1 MQSLVQES
9 WTHVTVELSVCLIIY
24 VQLGIHLNAHIAF
37 CTGIRFHFNC
47 EEWCVRKRYEDG
59 DKVTSRKVLAYAKEL
74 MAKET
79 YEDKDNPHVSIRPL
93 IVTDRDGCNRRRAKP
108 RTVTNYLVAIRM
120 LYKDQCLKHGEWST
134 WKQFADGDKVTVEK
148 YVVYATELTA
158 REAYEDENN
167 PHLSI
172 RPLGGREGSRPSLP
186 TVYAYLYI
194 VRELHKEQ
202 RRMDRTIQEMDRN
215 LTKNEIQGV
224 MRVYKLLLNDTSRG
238 QTDIELDASGRGSD
252 DGDQSDN
259 ESDNVGD
266 GHGDSQREDYRQ
278 DMQRGDDFSV
288 AVETPQRKRDDDDN
302 GSFEETISGHQRQL
316 QDDSQTDELAAIND
330 GDAPVDTRTQDQYN
344 FDRRPQMIQDFQD
357 KLASLDQRLQHA
369 QQENQALHDKAAF
382 LDQHS
387 IGDSN
392 RLEQQSQDLHDKMVS
407 LDQRHRQE
415 NQVLRDQAAALEH
428 KIDESESDRLR
439 QENQALR
446 DKVASLEQEN
456 RALSDRNQQLESQLM
471 SPNHYG

>member
-1 MQSLVQES
+1 
-9 WTHVTVELSVCLIIY
+9 
-24 VQLGIHLNAHIAF
+24 
-37 CTGIRFHFNC
+37 
-47 EEWCVRKRYEDG
+47 
-59 DKVTSRKVLAYAKEL
+59 
-74 MAKET
+74 
-79 YEDKDNPHVSIRPL
+79 
-93 IVTDRDGCNRRRAKP
+93 
-108 RTVTNYLVAIRM
+108 
-120 LYKDQCLKHGEWST
+120 EWST

-238 QTDIELDASGRGSD
+238 QTDIELDASGRGSG

-278 DMQRGDDFSV
+278 DMQRGVGYQEFTAIRHSAMRIESTPPSRPSPV
-288 AVETPQRKRDDDDN
+288 KTPQRKRDDDDN